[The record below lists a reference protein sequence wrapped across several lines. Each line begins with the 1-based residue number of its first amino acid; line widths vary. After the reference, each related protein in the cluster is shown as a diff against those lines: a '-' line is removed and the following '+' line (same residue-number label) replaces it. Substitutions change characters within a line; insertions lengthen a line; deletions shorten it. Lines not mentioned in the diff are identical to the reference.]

1 MTTRDFLPD
10 DSPAVVRP
18 SRRDLLRSL
27 TATPVAAV
35 ALSAPARCG
44 DALASAHEIYGD
56 EPAAIMRTKEGRA
69 LSRHRY
75 HGAESFFPA
84 EWPEDRSGW
93 RNYLYRAGITAQLA
107 LSSHLLDVGFDD
119 GWCARRIGLRVAKSL
134 AYANATGFGHDCPD
148 MARLAAV
155 LTPYCKWNQVRPF
168 DEPEPNDG
176 GFTVLQVRPLLHAL
190 LDRVHDVTG
199 HPRPKGW
206 PRKRPGSA
214 TPARCLTSP
223 PPNGGNYAPSR

>member
-35 ALSAPARCG
+35 ALSAPARWG

-75 HGAESFFPA
+75 HGAESFFRA
-84 EWPEDRSGW
+84 EWPEDRSG
-93 RNYLYRAGITAQLA
+93 RSEEHTSELQ
-107 LSSHLLDVGFDD
+107 
-119 GWCARRIGLRVAKSL
+119 SL
-134 AYANATGFGHDCPD
+134 MRFSY
-148 MARLAAV
+148 
-155 LTPYCKWNQVRPF
+155 
-168 DEPEPNDG
+168 
-176 GFTVLQVRPLLHAL
+176 TVF
-190 LDRVHDVTG
+190 
-199 HPRPKGW
+199 
-206 PRKRPGSA
+206 
-214 TPARCLTSP
+214 C
-223 PPNGGNYAPSR
+223 